1 MVDVG
6 VRRQHLRQR
15 RERQAQSE
23 RRIAAER
30 VETLATQRP
39 AAAVPVDGC
48 SVGDRLQR
56 QHVADGPGESLPQQ
70 AGKARALVG
79 LGEVG
84 RERVAVD
91 GERRLDGEEVRDV
104 LVRGDDEFRGESQRA
119 GEPGRECL
127 RRLDVQAA
135 RGAGVGDQRG
145 LAPQRLAVG
154 PPVDAQRPAR
164 QRFAGI
170 PLALPRCR
178 NPSAAKRSARRR
190 IRISAS
196 SRFFGDSA
204 VLFHSGPSMSST
216 DTNVGSP
223 PWVSRTSCAGEIVVD
238 APAERVDR
246 RPLRLGVRPRD
257 PRILVHAR
265 HAHREVEL
273 DLAGIGE
280 ADDRRGIAGIGGAGE
295 RQVAFAGEQPRRRVE
310 PDPAGA
316 GQEDLGPGVQVGEV
330 VVGAGRSVERLHVGD
345 ELDQVARG
353 EPRREPQ
360 VTHDLHQQPA
370 AVAAGAA
377 GALQRL
383 LGRLHARLHAHQVAD
398 RVLQLAVE
406 PHQHVDGVLAGGDRG
421 AEALDE
427 GGETRPHRRRLEER
441 DQFLGER
448 RRVAERIGL
457 GVRLDEEVERV
468 DHRHVGGDVDD
479 DLQVVGGFGEDDA
492 GDPVAVGILLP
503 VEEVPGRRDVER
515 VPEHRRAAV
524 RRRAQPDLVR
534 RDRDAAVEAVGG
546 AVLQR
551 DADGHRF
558 PEVAAPRLRPSRGW
572 GAARTPAAGPRPT
585 GCAPSGSRDRSPRS
599 RRCMRTTSASV
610 S

>member
-1 MVDVG
+1 M
-6 VRRQHLRQR
+6 
-15 RERQAQSE
+15 
-23 RRIAAER
+23 
-30 VETLATQRP
+30 LATQRP
-39 AAAVPVDGC
+39 AAAVPLDGC
-48 SVGDRLQR
+48 SVRDRLQR

-79 LGEVG
+79 LGEIG
-84 RERVAVD
+84 GQRVAVD
-91 GERRLDGEEVRDV
+91 GERRLDGEKVRDV

-170 PLALPRCR
+170 PLALAGMQEPVGREAFGQAPDQNLGQFPLLR
-178 NPSAAKRSARRR
+178 RQRRGVPLRAVHVVDRHERRFAAL
-190 IRISAS
+190 
-196 SRFFGDSA
+196 GEPH
-204 VLFHSGPSMSST
+204 V
-216 DTNVGSP
+216 V
-223 PWVSRTSCAGEIVVD
+223 AGEILVD

-265 HAHREVEL
+265 HAHPEVEL

-330 VVGAGRSVERLHVGD
+330 VVGAGRSVERLHIGD
-345 ELDQVARG
+345 ELDQVPRG
-353 EPRREPQ
+353 EPRRQPQ

-370 AVAAGAA
+370 AVAAGPA
-377 GALQRL
+377 GALQRF
-383 LGRLHARLHAHQVAD
+383 LGRLHARLHAHEIAD
-398 RVLQLAVE
+398 RVLQVAVE
-406 PHQHVDGVLAGGDRG
+406 PHQDVDGVLAGGDRG

-427 GGETRPHRRRLEER
+427 GGEPRPHRRRLEER

-448 RRVAERIGL
+448 RRVVERIGL
-457 GVRLDEEVERV
+457 GVGLDEEVER
-468 DHRHVGGDVDD
+468 D
-479 DLQVVGGFGEDDA
+479 
-492 GDPVAVGILLP
+492 
-503 VEEVPGRRDVER
+503 
-515 VPEHRRAAV
+515 
-524 RRRAQPDLVR
+524 
-534 RDRDAAVEAVGG
+534 
-546 AVLQR
+546 
-551 DADGHRF
+551 
-558 PEVAAPRLRPSRGW
+558 
-572 GAARTPAAGPRPT
+572 
-585 GCAPSGSRDRSPRS
+585 
-599 RRCMRTTSASV
+599 
-610 S
+610 